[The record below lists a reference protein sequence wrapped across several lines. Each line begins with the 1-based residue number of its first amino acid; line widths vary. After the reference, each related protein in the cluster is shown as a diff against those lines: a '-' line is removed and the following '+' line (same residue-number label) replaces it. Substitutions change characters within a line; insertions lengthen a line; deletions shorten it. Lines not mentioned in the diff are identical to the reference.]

1 MFRKFEGDGRSQRR
15 QRKNHQQ
22 KNGKED
28 FSSQHS
34 STPSSKRQKLSGGS
48 GNAPKRNAR
57 KPPSEEALM
66 LSDQLKKLSR
76 EKKLEEALAVFWDS
90 SNNKIRDGHH
100 ACIMV
105 DMAARCGNIAEG
117 EKLLEKVTKGG
128 THISVETK
136 TALLKGICHSGDIG
150 KAHELFSSM
159 CLSKAKSNYPNVR
172 TLNTLLRGCLWSA
185 ATTSKKDTVVGGVVT
200 ADFAWE
206 KFKGLIAVDV
216 ANTTTNAAFDV
227 SSFEYYIT
235 LLCQALRVDD
245 AASVISEMKSAFGVS
260 EEQKGTVSSD
270 DQSLTEGLA
279 MAYCALARAYT
290 ILNKKVEAIDA
301 CTTSLNFAKASKD
314 ALKSGGSFSRKR
326 GWKEIEKKEDDRR
339 AESNVIYRN
348 HRLSEIE
355 TEAKTL
361 KSIWQD
367 VDIAG
372 ADGKALSRGLARRL
386 ITRLIFLSGGGT
398 TDMQGKAD
406 ESSGEKDG
414 PKKDLSKDVQRDLLN
429 ALYFSYGLAATA
441 AALGISMD
449 EKLQILKKKDCNRLL
464 GTVGLQGGILKSDGS
479 LDLHRIF
486 SAGVGSS
493 KPQKKRKNK
502 SRRVEIELGAGFGD
516 WIVRKAIQDPS
527 TDFLAVEL
535 RADRVAQIF
544 SRTAVLS
551 SVKPVD
557 NLCVVG
563 ADSGNLLSNHI
574 SDESIDTIYVNHPEP
589 PTQTFGA
596 QNANLISIME
606 GGQEP
611 AHMLSS
617 NVIIAGAKALK
628 RKPKSRFIIVTD
640 NYWYGRL
647 ICATIE
653 KVVRQNPGLLCAL
666 DLTNL
671 DNNQS
676 FTKVETGDEGSP
688 TSVLM
693 FEGKPNE
700 SIGYPSGSSE
710 EGESYFDRLW
720 RAGAGRH
727 AETHARYIVVMS
739 PCNCGKGP

>member
-1 MFRKFEGDGRSQRR
+1 MRKV
-15 QRKNHQQ
+15 
-22 KNGKED
+22 
-28 FSSQHS
+28 
-34 STPSSKRQKLSGGS
+34 
-48 GNAPKRNAR
+48 R
-57 KPPSEEALM
+57 KPPSEEALR

-76 EKKLEEALAVFWDS
+76 EKKLDEALTVFWDS

-117 EKLLEKVTKGG
+117 EKLLEKVTKEG

-150 KAHELFSSM
+150 KAHELFLSM
-159 CLSKAKSNYPNVR
+159 CLSKAKTNYPNVR

-185 ATTSKKDTVVGGVVT
+185 ATTCKEDTVIGGIVT
-200 ADFAWE
+200 AETAWE
-206 KFKGLIAVDV
+206 KFKKLSIDDE
-216 ANTTTNAAFDV
+216 ANATTNLTFDV

-235 LLCQALRVDD
+235 LLCQALRVND
-245 AASVISEMKSAFGVS
+245 ASAVISEMKAAFGVS
-260 EEQKGTVSSD
+260 EENDGILSSD

-290 ILNKKVEAIDA
+290 ILNKKEEAIDA
-301 CTTSLNFAKASKD
+301 CKTSLNFAKASKD

-326 GWKEIEKKEDDRR
+326 GWKEIEKREDDRR

-361 KSIWQD
+361 VNIWQD
-367 VDIAG
+367 VDISG
-372 ADGKALSRGLARRL
+372 VDGKILSRGLARRL

-398 TDMQGKAD
+398 TDMHNNT
-406 ESSGEKDG
+406 GEGTQQKDG
-414 PKKDLSKDVQRDLLN
+414 AKVQRDLLN
-429 ALYFSYGLAATA
+429 SLYFSYGLAATA
-441 AALGISMD
+441 VSLRISVD
-449 EKLQILKKKDCNRLL
+449 EKLGILKKKDCNRLL
-464 GTVGLQGGILKSDGS
+464 GGVGLQGGILKSDGS

-493 KPQKKRKNK
+493 KPQKKRKKK

-544 SRTAVLS
+544 ARTAVLS

-563 ADSGNLLSNHI
+563 AESGNLLSNHI
-574 SDESIDTIYVNHPEP
+574 SEESIDTIYVNHPEP

-596 QNANLISIME
+596 ENANLVAIMQ

-617 NVIIAGAKALK
+617 NVIISGANTLK

-653 KVVRQNPGLLCAL
+653 KVVRQNPGLLCAVDLASL
-666 DLTNL
+666 DK
-671 DNNQS
+671 NQS
-676 FTKVETGDEGSP
+676 FTKVEADDDGHP

-700 SIGYPSGSSE
+700 TIGYPSGSSE

-727 AETHARYIVVMS
+727 AEKHARYIVVMS
-739 PCNCGKGP
+739 RCDGKNGQ